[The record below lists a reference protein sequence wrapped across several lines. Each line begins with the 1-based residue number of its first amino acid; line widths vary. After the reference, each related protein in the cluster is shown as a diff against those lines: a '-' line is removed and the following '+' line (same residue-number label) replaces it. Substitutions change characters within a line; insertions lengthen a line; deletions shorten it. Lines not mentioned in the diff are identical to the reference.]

1 MPPGEGGA
9 LAALGLSTAEQ
20 AAYELLVDQPSATL
34 NDLAATWARPER
46 LEGILA
52 VLENRGLISAAPGV
66 LPRYTA
72 IAPAAAFQSLLLD
85 SEDQLNAA
93 RRHLAALDAAY
104 QERPVER
111 EAATIVEVV
120 TGDRSVRLRL
130 AQIRRGVRQ
139 EVRCLD
145 RPPYVDTD
153 GSTAGAADLLHRG
166 VVYRTI
172 YDRSS
177 LDHPGS
183 LAAVEDLINAG
194 QQARVLPQL
203 PLKLYLADDR
213 LAFLPLTGKAPG
225 YEAAIIVHPSALL
238 DGLNK
243 LFEGLWQRA
252 LPLHSPAGSPAGP
265 PAQRARSSL
274 SAQQRLVTLLLS
286 GLTDEAIARQ
296 LGLSYRSVQRRVAAL
311 MGELG
316 AHTRFQA
323 GAQAALRGY
332 PGTER

>member
-1 MPPGEGGA
+1 VPPGSGGA

-34 NDLAATWARPER
+34 ADLAPAWTRAER

-52 VLENRGLISAAPGV
+52 VLENRGLISAVPGLV
-66 LPRYTA
+66 ARYTA
-72 IAPAAAFQSLLLD
+72 IAPAVAFESLLLD
-85 SEDQLNAA
+85 SEDQINAA
-93 RRHLAALDAAY
+93 RRHLSVLDAAY
-104 QERPVER
+104 QDRPVEP
-111 EAATIVEVV
+111 EAARIVEVI
-120 TGDRSVRLRL
+120 TGERTVRLRL
-130 AQIRRGVRQ
+130 AQIRRGARQ

-145 RPPYVDTD
+145 RPPYLDPD
-153 GSTAGAADLLHRG
+153 DSTSGAADLLHRG
-166 VVYRTI
+166 ITCRTI

-183 LAAVEDLINAG
+183 LTAVEALIEAG

-213 LAFLPLTGKAPG
+213 LAFLPLARSAPG
-225 YEAAIIVHPSALL
+225 CETAIIVHPSALL
-238 DGLNK
+238 DGLAK

-252 LPLHSPAGSPAGP
+252 LPLHSPAGQPASARG
-265 PAQRARSSL
+265 RATTG
-274 SAQQRLVTLLLS
+274 AHQRLVTLLLS

-311 MGELG
+311 MAELD